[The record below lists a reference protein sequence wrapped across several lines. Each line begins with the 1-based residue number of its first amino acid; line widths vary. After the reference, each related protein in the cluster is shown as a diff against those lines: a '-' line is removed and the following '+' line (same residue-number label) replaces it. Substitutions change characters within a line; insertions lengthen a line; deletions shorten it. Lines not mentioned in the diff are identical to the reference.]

1 MSRIVGDDLKPES
14 CLRAALGALGVPFA
28 RNVRGLP
35 GTPDLL
41 IGSTPVFVHGCFFHG
56 CPQHYKRPKTNQDF
70 WDRKLEANSCRDE
83 SARLRLQEE
92 YGLSSVVIWEHE
104 LRRGGEAEVARRLSS
119 LALPAAWF
127 AASHPDG
134 W

>member
-1 MSRIVGDDLKPES
+1 MSRIVGDDLKP
-14 CLRAALGALGVPFA
+14 
-28 RNVRGLP
+28 
-35 GTPDLL
+35 
-41 IGSTPVFVHGCFFHG
+41 
-56 CPQHYKRPKTNQDF
+56 
-70 WDRKLEANSCRDE
+70 
-83 SARLRLQEE
+83 
-92 YGLSSVVIWEHE
+92 E